1 VSDRHGFPAL
11 DDLWAARSNAAAGDA
26 VHRTLREAIMSGRL
40 RPGDHLAEEYLAR
53 QFGVSRTPVREA
65 ILRLETEQLA
75 ERVPRRGLVVRGI
88 PEREVLEV
96 YTVRTSLDAL
106 AARLA
111 ATQSL
116 PADRA
121 HLRWVNQRLA
131 EAAGRGD
138 DSAMAELN
146 IQFHEAI
153 CEAAHNGMLLR
164 FMRQIHDWVHRF
176 GETTFSFPGRAQTAV
191 AEHERVLEAIEEG
204 DAAAAEQLARDH
216 MISAQQARIAMLR
229 RDARE
234 AS

>member
-1 VSDRHGFPAL
+1 LSGRQGFPAL

-26 VHRTLREAIMSGRL
+26 VHQTLREAIMSGRL

-75 ERVPRRGLVVRGI
+75 ERVPRRGLVVRDV

-116 PADRA
+116 PAERA
-121 HLRWVNQRLA
+121 HLRWINQQLA
-131 EAAGRGD
+131 EASGRGD
-138 DSAMAELN
+138 DAAMAELN

-164 FMRQIHDWVHRF
+164 FTRQIHDWVHRF
-176 GETTFSFPGRAQTAV
+176 GETTFSYPGRAQTAV
-191 AEHERVLEAIEEG
+191 AEHERVLEAIEAG
-204 DAAAAEQLARDH
+204 DADAAERLARDH
-216 MISAQQARIAMLR
+216 MISAQQVRMAMLR
-229 RDARE
+229 RGARE

>member
-1 VSDRHGFPAL
+1 
-11 DDLWAARSNAAAGDA
+11 LWAARSNAAAGDA
-26 VHRTLREAIMSGRL
+26 VHQTLREAIMSGRL

-75 ERVPRRGLVVRGI
+75 ERVPRRGLVVRDV

-116 PADRA
+116 PAERA
-121 HLRWVNQRLA
+121 QLRWINQQLA

-138 DSAMAELN
+138 DAAMAELN

-164 FMRQIHDWVHRF
+164 FTRQIHDWVHRF
-176 GETTFSFPGRAQTAV
+176 GETTFSYPGRAPTAV
-191 AEHERVLEAIEEG
+191 AEHERVLEAIEAG
-204 DAAAAEQLARDH
+204 DADAAEQLARDH
-216 MISAQQARIAMLR
+216 MISARQVRMAMLR